1 MQALSAS
8 DALGLLLIAV
18 MTLPVA
24 FAICLRLPELVAL
37 SFVGVLFCF
46 SSSTWGQLEADNT
59 LYARGTGLF
68 YFSLLNLLLWVAG
81 AASLLRHLVNRQT
94 TPTRSPFPT
103 FFLLFLLMLSG
114 HLALGMMAG
123 QDVLVILGYSG
134 IINVLNMLVFCVLLT
149 MALANAQ
156 GRQRLLLM
164 MLGLAAARAVFGM
177 VRYVFLGGDSANPYR
192 NFENLDITIF
202 YFDIADNFVAA
213 LAAFCIVW
221 LLCMPGVRM
230 ALWKR
235 LGLLGLLAL
244 EISAVALSF
253 RRSSLIGLALM
264 FAVLLWQ
271 LPGRRRLQLIALSTV
286 PLLMSA
292 GVFLRQ
298 RLQFNSNSGDFLSSL
313 LYDIGPDRTTEAS
326 RFYELEAAARSLDG
340 NWLLGLGSWGSF
352 YGNEDLLDYHFGKF
366 DFVHSGFGHLI
377 LKSGLAGLA
386 LFLALLAAF
395 IGHYLRARRHLRG
408 NSALLA
414 DAGMAGLLF
423 WLPTLLVGTP
433 VIEFRTMLLLGLTLC
448 LPYLAQRVERAP
460 LYPIAR
466 AHVAA

>member
-24 FAICLRLPELVAL
+24 FAICLRLPGLVAL

-221 LLCMPGVRM
+221 LLCTPC
-230 ALWKR
+230 AD
-235 LGLLGLLAL
+235 
-244 EISAVALSF
+244 
-253 RRSSLIGLALM
+253 
-264 FAVLLWQ
+264 
-271 LPGRRRLQLIALSTV
+271 T
-286 PLLMSA
+286 
-292 GVFLRQ
+292 
-298 RLQFNSNSGDFLSSL
+298 
-313 LYDIGPDRTTEAS
+313 
-326 RFYELEAAARSLDG
+326 
-340 NWLLGLGSWGSF
+340 
-352 YGNEDLLDYHFGKF
+352 
-366 DFVHSGFGHLI
+366 
-377 LKSGLAGLA
+377 A
-386 LFLALLAAF
+386 LF
-395 IGHYLRARRHLRG
+395 
-408 NSALLA
+408 
-414 DAGMAGLLF
+414 M
-423 WLPTLLVGTP
+423 
-433 VIEFRTMLLLGLTLC
+433 
-448 LPYLAQRVERAP
+448 
-460 LYPIAR
+460 
-466 AHVAA
+466 